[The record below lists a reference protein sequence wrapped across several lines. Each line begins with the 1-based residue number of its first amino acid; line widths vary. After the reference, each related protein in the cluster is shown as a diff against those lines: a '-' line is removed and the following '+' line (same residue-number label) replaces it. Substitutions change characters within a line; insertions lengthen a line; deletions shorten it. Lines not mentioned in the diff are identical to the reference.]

1 MKYVAPTYVLLWF
14 LGRNAVEVSLINIQY
29 ILIYQK
35 NLNIL
40 NSLADN
46 KRNNMQKKNK
56 KETCTPSKN
65 QLHGCCKVESVV
77 SVDERGQMVLP
88 KDLREK
94 AGIKAGDKL
103 AVVSC
108 GQNDAVM
115 YLALIKVDD
124 LSSLVK
130 QMLGP

>member
-1 MKYVAPTYVLLWF
+1 MNCCASSGNDQP
-14 LGRNAVEVSLINIQY
+14 
-29 ILIYQK
+29 
-35 NLNIL
+35 
-40 NSLADN
+40 
-46 KRNNMQKKNK
+46 
-56 KETCTPSKN
+56 
-65 QLHGCCKVESVV
+65 CCKVESVV

-94 AGIKAGDKL
+94 AKIKAGDKL

-130 QMLGP
+130 QMLGPVFKEMAK